1 MAYIYVTNFYILF
14 IAGIISTSSAAYPV
28 KTCPKPS
35 QDFIGRRDAL
45 AMIHEYYFGSAT
57 SGQRVFVLHGSAAS
71 GKTQIARMFVEQYGQ
86 QQVLSSLRTMIP

>member
-1 MAYIYVTNFYILF
+1 M
-14 IAGIISTSSAAYPV
+14 
-28 KTCPKPS
+28 
-35 QDFIGRRDAL
+35 
-45 AMIHEYYFGSAT
+45 MHEYYFGSAT